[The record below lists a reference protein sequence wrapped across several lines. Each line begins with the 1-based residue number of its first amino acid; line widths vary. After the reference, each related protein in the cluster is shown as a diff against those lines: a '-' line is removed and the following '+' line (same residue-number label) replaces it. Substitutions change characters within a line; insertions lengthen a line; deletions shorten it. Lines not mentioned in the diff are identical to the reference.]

1 MKRRTSSAQAQ
12 EALHAR
18 FLTILPRIELHA
30 QIFFRHVKCPNKK
43 SDCIAEVIA
52 IAWKWFRRL
61 AEKGKDAT
69 QFVSALARLAA
80 RAVNSGRRLCGQS
93 KAKDV
98 LNEQTQQRC
107 SFTVSSLP
115 NGSSL
120 NGNVFDEALAENTVS
135 PVPEQVAFRLDFP
148 AWRLTRYERD
158 RRLIDE
164 LMVGERTLD
173 VARKHG
179 LSPARISQLRR
190 EFHDDWSTF
199 CDMEPEVGTRAET
212 EVSP

>member
-1 MKRRTSSAQAQ
+1 MKCRTSSVKSP
-12 EALHAR
+12 EVLHSS
-18 FLTILPRIELHA
+18 FLSILPRIELHA
-30 QIFFRHVKCPNKK
+30 RIFFRHVKCPNKK
-43 SDCIAEVIA
+43 DDCIAEVAA
-52 IAWKWFRRL
+52 IAWKWFQRL

-69 QFVSALARLAA
+69 QFVSALATLAA
-80 RAVNSGRRLCGQS
+80 RAVSSGRRLCGQS

-98 LNEQTQQRC
+98 LNELTQQRH

-120 NGNVFDEALAENTVS
+120 TGNVFDEALADNTVS

-173 VARKHG
+173 VAKRHG

-190 EFHDDWSTF
+190 DFHDDWLAF
-199 CDMEPEVGTRAET
+199 CDARPET
-212 EVSP
+212 EVSA